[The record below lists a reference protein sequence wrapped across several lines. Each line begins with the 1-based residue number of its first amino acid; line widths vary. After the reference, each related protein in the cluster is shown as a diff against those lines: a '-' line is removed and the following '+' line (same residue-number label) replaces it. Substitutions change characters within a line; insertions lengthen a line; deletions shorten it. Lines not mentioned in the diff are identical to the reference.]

1 MAETEIT
8 NLLPRNDK
16 LTEHMLSAKE
26 LESLMQTNF
35 STGLTSDEATERLLR
50 DGPNALTPPKRDPM
64 WFRLFMHLAGGFSL
78 LLWAGSV
85 LCFLVYSIDGSIEN
99 LTLGIVL
106 AAVVTLT
113 GIFSFYQELKS
124 EKVLAGFSKL
134 TPTTCE
140 VLRDGKYS

>member
-1 MAETEIT
+1 
-8 NLLPRNDK
+8 
-16 LTEHMLSAKE
+16 
-26 LESLMQTNF
+26 
-35 STGLTSDEATERLLR
+35 
-50 DGPNALTPPKRDPM
+50 M
-64 WFRLFMHLAGGFSL
+64 WYRLFLHLAGGFSL

-85 LCFLVYSIDGSIEN
+85 LCFIVYAIDASVEN
-99 LTLGIVL
+99 LTLGTVL

-124 EKVLAGFSKL
+124 EKVLAGFMKL

>member
-1 MAETEIT
+1 MTQS
-8 NLLPRNDK
+8 DK
-16 LTEHMLSAKE
+16 PTFVSDKITEHTLAPKE
-26 LESLMQTNF
+26 LEVMLRTDFAAGLS
-35 STGLTSDEATERLLR
+35 STEAAARLLR
-50 DGPNALTPPKRDPM
+50 DGPNALTPPKKDPL
-64 WFRLFMHLAGGFSL
+64 WFKLFMHLAGGFSL

-85 LCFLVYSIDGSIEN
+85 LCFIVYAIDASIEN

-124 EKVLAGFSKL
+124 EKVLAGFMKL